1 MTICANYLTIRL
13 DAPLR
18 QNDNVGQCRMARVF
32 DEMRKAVIAL
42 DQEDPYQSDGT
53 ILERLEVHYPG
64 KRLPDLRTV
73 GRWRPGRVTPKQGGK
88 REIQRFHRE
97 YPAKEVA
104 EAVNSYL
111 QWMRMR
117 VQFPGGPP
125 IPYRHYRREPGG
137 YHKVIVDEIVA
148 LEKSAAVIQQRFEQA
163 LIEGNA
169 EDAWGLL
176 SQLTESLEAYTERM
190 SL

>member
-1 MTICANYLTIRL
+1 M
-13 DAPLR
+13 
-18 QNDNVGQCRMARVF
+18 
-32 DEMRKAVIAL
+32 IAL

-53 ILERLEVHYPG
+53 ILVRLEVQYPG
-64 KRLPDLRTV
+64 KRLPELRTV
-73 GRWRPGRVTPKQGGK
+73 GRWRPGRVTPKPGGK

-104 EAVNSYL
+104 QAVDSYL

-137 YHKVIVDEIVA
+137 YHKAIVA
-148 LEKSAAVIQQRFEQA
+148 EIFALGNSAAVIQQRIEQA

-169 EDAWGLL
+169 ENAWGLFN
-176 SQLTESLEAYTERM
+176 QLTENLEAYTARM